1 MVQRNEVTILRG
13 VREGL
18 LPLGARRL
26 LIDIKLDRNRRI
38 FELGIGRVDRVSP
51 EDELLAAVFQ
61 HVVSVTRRVP
71 VRGKRSDAREDLYP
85 ALKRFYLA

>member
-18 LPLGARRL
+18 LPLGARGL

-51 EDELLAAVFQ
+51 EDELLAVFQ